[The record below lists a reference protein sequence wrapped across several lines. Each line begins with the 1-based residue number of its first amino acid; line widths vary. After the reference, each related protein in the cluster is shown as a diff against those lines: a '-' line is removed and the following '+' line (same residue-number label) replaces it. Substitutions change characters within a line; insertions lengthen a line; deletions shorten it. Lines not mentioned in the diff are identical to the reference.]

1 VQLENAGVPTATL
14 VTDEFLLLAK
24 TESLTRGLGDLRLVE
39 LPHPVGSIPVDAV
52 RSLAESELDSIIE
65 VLTAGDVQ
73 SGCALN
79 KADDP
84 AECAST
90 LEVPSDPALM
100 FQFFINRGWSD
111 GLPVLPPTEAPI
123 DAMIAASDL
132 KKDEM
137 LGVIPPLNGIATVE
151 RVAANAVMA
160 GCLPDYFPLV
170 VAAVKGVLQ
179 PGFNLDGVQ
188 TTTGNVAPL
197 VIING
202 ACRKTLQINYSSNVL
217 GQGWRANSTI
227 GRALRLV
234 LSNIGGAAPGV
245 YDKATLGQPAKYTFC
260 IAENEEESPW
270 EPLHVER
277 GLLQGTDVVSVFGCS
292 SLNSAVD
299 MASQTAKGLLKTLA
313 LTMMGG
319 LTSGVTSTETM
330 LIICPEHAAILS
342 AGGYSKAAIRDELF
356 VNARVAHEMISDE
369 NLELLAKRRPMWFQG
384 NESAIG
390 VVDRPEDIWIVVAGG
405 KGAKS
410 AYIPGRTGTYLQTMP
425 VTNHAANLRLYMKTA
440 DRKEKEPL

>member
-1 VQLENAGVPTATL
+1 M

-24 TESLTRGLGDLRLVE
+24 TESLTRGLTDLRLIE
-39 LPHPVGSIPVDAV
+39 LPHPVGSVSLDIL
-52 RSLAESELDSIIE
+52 RSLAESNIDSIVR
-65 VLTAGDVQ
+65 VLTAGDMH
-73 SGCALN
+73 SDLN
-79 KADDP
+79 GGDGS
-84 AECAST
+84 AECTAT
-90 LEVPSDPALM
+90 VEVPSDPGLM
-100 FQFFINRGWSD
+100 FQYFINRGWSD
-111 GLPVLPPTEAPI
+111 GLPMLPPTEAAI
-123 DAMIAASDL
+123 DAMIAGSDL
-132 KKDEM
+132 KKDEL

-170 VAAVKGVLQ
+170 LAAVRGVLQ

-202 ACRKTLQINYSSNVL
+202 PCRNRLQINYSSNVL

-260 IAENEEESPW
+260 IAENEEENPW

-277 GLLQGTDVVSVFGCS
+277 GWSRETDVVSVFGCTGV
-292 SLNSAVD
+292 NSAVD
-299 MASQTAKGLLKTLA
+299 MASQTAKGLLKTFA
-313 LTMMGG
+313 LTMIGG
-319 LTSGVTSTETM
+319 FTSGVTSTETM

-342 AGGYSKAAIRDELF
+342 AGGYSKAAIRHELF
-356 VNARVAHEMISDE
+356 VAARVPHEKISDE
-369 NLELLAKRRPMWFQG
+369 NLELLAKRRPFWFQH
-384 NESAIG
+384 NESEIG
-390 VVDRPEDIWIVVAGG
+390 VVDRPEDLWIVVAGG

-410 AYIPGRTGTYLQTMP
+410 AYIPGRTSTHLQTMP
-425 VTNHAANLRLYMKTA
+425 VASRSEAMSCNCS
-440 DRKEKEPL
+440 

>member
-1 VQLENAGVPTATL
+1 M

-24 TESLTRGLGDLRLVE
+24 TESSSRGLGDLRLIE
-39 LPHPVGSIPVDAV
+39 LPHPVGSVSLDILC
-52 RSLAESELDSIIE
+52 SLAESNIDSIVK
-65 VLTAGDVQ
+65 VLTAGVGW
-73 SGCALN
+73 SGYPLN
-79 KADDP
+79 E
-84 AECAST
+84 AERPTECTST
-90 LEVPSDPALM
+90 LEVPSDPGLM
-100 FQFFINRGWSD
+100 FQYFINRGWSD
-111 GLPVLPPTEAPI
+111 GLPMLPPTEAAI
-123 DAMIAASDL
+123 DAMIAGNDL
-132 KKDEM
+132 KKDEL
-137 LGVIPPLNGIATVE
+137 LGVIPPLNGIATIE

-160 GCLPDYFPLV
+160 GCLPDYFPLL
-170 VAAVKGVLQ
+170 VAAVKDVLQ

-202 ACRKTLQINYSSNVL
+202 PCRNTLQINYSSNVL

-260 IAENEEESPW
+260 IAENEEENPW

-277 GLLQGTDVVSVFGCS
+277 GLSRDTDVASVFGCS
-292 SLNSAVD
+292 GVNSAVD
-299 MASQTAKGLLKTLA
+299 MASQTATGLLKTFA
-313 LTMMGG
+313 LTMIGG
-319 LTSGVTSTETM
+319 FTSGVTSTETM

-342 AGGYSKAAIRDELF
+342 AGGYTKAAIKNELF
-356 VNARVAHEMISDE
+356 VAARVSHEKISDE
-369 NLELLAKRRPMWFQG
+369 NLELLAKRRPVWFQR
-384 NESAIG
+384 NESTIG

-410 AYIPGRTGTYLQTMP
+410 AYIPGRTGTHLQTMP
-425 VTNHAANLRLYMKTA
+425 VASRSAAISCGCS
-440 DRKEKEPL
+440 